1 MESKKK
7 NVRVALC
14 DNHWWQAE
22 LKRGYLYGQDSIED
36 RPPRTPPPYQNA
48 WYFNGGILFQKGECY
63 AQIYRMFLA
72 QAAPTTTTAATISRA
87 GRTSKSPVPPA
98 TS

>member
-1 MESKKK
+1 MDNKGK

-36 RPPRTPPPYQNA
+36 RPPRTPRPTRTHGTLMA
-48 WYFNGGILFQKGECY
+48 ESCSRKGSVTRRYTAC
-63 AQIYRMFLA
+63 FPA
-72 QAAPTTTTAATISRA
+72 QAAPTTTTVATISRA
-87 GRTSKSPVPPA
+87 GRTSKSPVPLA